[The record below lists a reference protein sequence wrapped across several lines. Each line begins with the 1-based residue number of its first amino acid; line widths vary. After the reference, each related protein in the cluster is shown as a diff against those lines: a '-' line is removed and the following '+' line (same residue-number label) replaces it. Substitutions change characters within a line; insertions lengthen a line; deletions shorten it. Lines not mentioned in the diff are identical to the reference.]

1 MRLSRRPPLRRRVRG
16 SPWIAPAGGRSAS
29 SAFTLVEIIIVVA
42 MVGILAAIAI
52 PVTVSASRK
61 HAMESAPQLIA
72 QTISRGRDAAR
83 DMLRCVTV
91 LSRPAPDGGQVLGAY
106 LHDGTAC
113 TNTVVNAND
122 PGANAT
128 TVAEIAIDP
137 SAVRT
142 ISFLRPSSTC
152 FGVPPPL
159 GCYEPAPQGRFVLR
173 ADGTTDLPYRI
184 RLERPEGGIESFL
197 IFPQTGTVRFER

>member
-1 MRLSRRPPLRRRVRG
+1 
-16 SPWIAPAGGRSAS
+16 
-29 SAFTLVEIIIVVA
+29 
-42 MVGILAAIAI
+42 MVGILAAVAI
-52 PVTVSASRK
+52 PVTLSASRK

-91 LSRPAPDGGQVLGAY
+91 LARPAADGGQVIGAY
-106 LHDGTAC
+106 LHDGTLC
-113 TNTVVNAND
+113 TAAVVSASD

-128 TVAEIAIDP
+128 TVAEVEIDP

-142 ISFLRPSSTC
+142 ISVLRPSPTC

-159 GCYEPAPQGRFVLR
+159 SCYEPAPQGRFVLR

-184 RLERPEGGIESFL
+184 RLERPDGGIESFL